1 MGARLEEDY
10 KGIHRPLE
18 EEVHRSRE
26 GVQVAVDNSQEHLG
40 VAGIVKEG
48 LAYPKEAQ
56 GVRRMT
62 RMGGQAAARKGWEA
76 QGVRRMMRMGD
87 QAAVR
92 KGWEDLEVVHSCQQ
106 IDLDNHYYGDVQDS
120 CLLILAVEI
129 QSLWVPGNRAKE
141 TMVRQE
147 T

>member
-1 MGARLEEDY
+1 
-10 KGIHRPLE
+10 
-18 EEVHRSRE
+18 VHRSRE

-106 IDLDNHYYGDVQDS
+106 TDLDNHYYGDVQDS

-129 QSLWVPGNRAKE
+129 QSCGSIISISICHAQISYLPSGCRG
-141 TMVRQE
+141 TVRRKRW
-147 T
+147 

>member
-1 MGARLEEDY
+1 MGVRLEEEY
-10 KGIHRPLE
+10 KGIRRSLE

-26 GVQVAVDNSQEHLG
+26 GVQVAVDNSQEHPG

-56 GVRRMT
+56 GVRRMM
-62 RMGGQAAARKGWEA
+62 RMGGR
-76 QGVRRMMRMGD
+76 
-87 QAAVR
+87 AAVR

-106 IDLDNHYYGDVQDS
+106 TDLDNHYYGDVQDS

>member
-56 GVRRMT
+56 GVRRM
-62 RMGGQAAARKGWEA
+62 
-76 QGVRRMMRMGD
+76 MRMGD

-106 IDLDNHYYGDVQDS
+106 TDLDNHYYGDVQDS

>member
-56 GVRRMT
+56 GVRRM
-62 RMGGQAAARKGWEA
+62 
-76 QGVRRMMRMGD
+76 MRMGD

-92 KGWEDLEVVHSCQQ
+92 KGWEDLEVVHNYQQ
-106 IDLDNHYYGDVQDS
+106 TDLDNHYYGDVQDS

>member
-1 MGARLEEDY
+1 MGVRLEEEY
-10 KGIHRPLE
+10 KGIRRSLE

-26 GVQVAVDNSQEHLG
+26 GVQVAVDNSQEHPG
-40 VAGIVKEG
+40 VAGYVKEG

-56 GVRRMT
+56 GVRRMM
-62 RMGGQAAARKGWEA
+62 RMGGR
-76 QGVRRMMRMGD
+76 
-87 QAAVR
+87 AAVR

-106 IDLDNHYYGDVQDS
+106 TDLDNHYYGDVQDS

>member
-18 EEVHRSRE
+18 QEVHRSRE

-56 GVRRMT
+56 GVRRM
-62 RMGGQAAARKGWEA
+62 
-76 QGVRRMMRMGD
+76 MRMGD

-92 KGWEDLEVVHSCQQ
+92 KGWEDLEVVHNYQQ
-106 IDLDNHYYGDVQDS
+106 TDLDNHYYGDVQDS

>member
-56 GVRRMT
+56 GVRRM
-62 RMGGQAAARKGWEA
+62 
-76 QGVRRMMRMGD
+76 MRMGD

-106 IDLDNHYYGDVQDS
+106 TDLDNHCYGDVQDS
-120 CLLILAVEI
+120 CLLILAVEF

>member
-56 GVRRMT
+56 GVRRM
-62 RMGGQAAARKGWEA
+62 
-76 QGVRRMMRMGD
+76 MRMGD

-106 IDLDNHYYGDVQDS
+106 TDLDNHCYGDVQDS

>member
-56 GVRRMT
+56 GVRRM
-62 RMGGQAAARKGWEA
+62 
-76 QGVRRMMRMGD
+76 MRMGD

-106 IDLDNHYYGDVQDS
+106 IDLDNHYYGDVQDN

>member
-56 GVRRMT
+56 GVRRM
-62 RMGGQAAARKGWEA
+62 
-76 QGVRRMMRMGD
+76 MRMGD

-106 IDLDNHYYGDVQDS
+106 IDLDNHYYGDVQDN

-141 TMVRQE
+141 TTVRQE

>member
-56 GVRRMT
+56 GVRRM
-62 RMGGQAAARKGWEA
+62 
-76 QGVRRMMRMGD
+76 MRMGD

-106 IDLDNHYYGDVQDS
+106 TDLDNHYYGDVQDS

-141 TMVRQE
+141 TTVRQE

>member
-18 EEVHRSRE
+18 QEVHRSRE

-56 GVRRMT
+56 GVRRM
-62 RMGGQAAARKGWEA
+62 
-76 QGVRRMMRMGD
+76 MRMGD

-106 IDLDNHYYGDVQDS
+106 TDLDNHCYGDVQDS
-120 CLLILAVEI
+120 CLLILAVEF

>member
-48 LAYPKEAQ
+48 LAYPK
-56 GVRRMT
+56 
-62 RMGGQAAARKGWEA
+62 EA

-141 TMVRQE
+141 TTVRQE